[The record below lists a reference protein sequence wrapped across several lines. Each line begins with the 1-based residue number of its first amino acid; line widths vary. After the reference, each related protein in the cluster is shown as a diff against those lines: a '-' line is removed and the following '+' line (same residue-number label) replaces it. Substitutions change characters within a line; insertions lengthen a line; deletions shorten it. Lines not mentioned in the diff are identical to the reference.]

1 MPATLTAADFAPDSP
16 APWTIRLADGTQV
29 DLRVVETKVN
39 GDPRPFAVK
48 FAGPLQ
54 PELPQATF
62 AISHAQAGEVDLF
75 IVPVARTADAMLYE
89 AVFG

>member
-1 MPATLTAADFAPDSP
+1 MPATLTAADFVPDSP
-16 APWTIRLADGTQV
+16 APWIVRLADGTTI
-29 DLRVVETKVN
+29 DLRVLETNVK

-48 FAGPLQ
+48 FTGPLQ

-62 AISHAQAGEVDLF
+62 AVSHEQAGDVDLF
-75 IVPVARTADAMLYE
+75 IVPVARTADAMHYE